1 MARPAARPW
10 DQLRAPLGDAA
21 PAAPASAPAAAAPEG
36 VPAGDAAAPAPRRPR
51 ALVVGPTPPPYHG
64 GATFI
69 RMLLA
74 SPVLH
79 AAYDV
84 SHLDTSD
91 RRSPGNMGRF
101 DVRNV
106 WLALAHAAAFAARIA
121 RQRPDVVYICTSQN
135 AWAYLR
141 DAVLLAIARA
151 GRCRIATHLHGSAF
165 ADFYARANP
174 PMRWLIRHTS
184 RWIAAA
190 GVMGPALRPL
200 YHGLLPPHRVHP
212 CPPGIPDPFP
222 DANGHVHVPVP
233 GNVNVHV
240 PGNANVPEPGNVH
253 VTVNVHAPVH
263 VNVPVI
269 SFLGMLYAPKGV
281 LVLIEAARLL
291 AEHGTRA
298 RFRFAGDWFSPAD
311 RDETLAAVAASG
323 VADRIE
329 FVGVVDGES
338 KRAFLRETDI
348 FVFPG
353 IQPEGLPLVI
363 LEAMAAGL
371 PVVATPV
378 GAVADA
384 IVDGVTGLLV
394 PPGDARALAAA
405 LARLAADG
413 EERRRLGRA
422 ARARFLE
429 SYTDECAVQRVV
441 ALLDAARKEAE
452 HA

>member
-1 MARPAARPW
+1 
-10 DQLRAPLGDAA
+10 
-21 PAAPASAPAAAAPEG
+21 
-36 VPAGDAAAPAPRRPR
+36 
-51 ALVVGPTPPPYHG
+51 
-64 GATFI
+64 
-69 RMLLA
+69 MLLA

-121 RQRPDVVYICTSQN
+121 REHPDVVYICTSQN

-151 GRCRIATHLHGSAF
+151 ARCRIATHLHGSAF
-165 ADFYARANP
+165 ADFYARAIP
-174 PMRWLIRHTS
+174 PMRWLIRRTS

-200 YHGLLPPHRVHP
+200 YHGLLPPERVHP

-222 DANGHVHVPVP
+222 HVDAKVPAPANVNAPAPAATEGTLRSHAPAPEPAPANVTDP
-233 GNVNVHV
+233 GPANAPVNVNVNV
-240 PGNANVPEPGNVH
+240 NVNAN
-253 VTVNVHAPVH
+253 VNVHAPV
-263 VNVPVI
+263 V
-269 SFLGMLYAPKGV
+269 SFLGMLYRPKGV
-281 LVLIEAARLL
+281 FTLIDAARLL
-291 AEHGTRA
+291 VAQGLDA
-298 RFRFAGDWFSPAD
+298 RVVFAGGWFSAAD
-311 RDETLAAVAASG
+311 RDEILAAVAASG

-378 GAVADA
+378 GAVADV
-384 IVDGVTGLLV
+384 IVDGENGVLV

-405 LARLAADG
+405 LARLAADA

-429 SYTDECAVQRVV
+429 SYTDECAVGRVV
-441 ALLDAARKEAE
+441 ALLDAALQIEE